1 MAGLTLFVYRGGPAL
16 PLLVQ
21 PGLVDIVH
29 RIYIT
34 FRKFVLALFL
44 GAVCEQNLA
53 LWLVCGRT
61 FEGASTLGR
70 GALEMKKEGSGI
82 PAGRSEGEG
91 GEEEAEA
98 LSCLPLWVGCLE
110 GQLLALLY
118 QDYLEHPLL
127 DLA

>member
-1 MAGLTLFVYRGGPAL
+1 MTGLTLFVYRGGPAL

-34 FRKFVLALFL
+34 FWKFVLALFL

-91 GEEEAEA
+91 GEDNGA
-98 LSCLPLWVGCLE
+98 LVRHPSRGYEFGVEGRNLSSLE
-110 GQLLALLY
+110 IQT
-118 QDYLEHPLL
+118 
-127 DLA
+127 